1 MKLTEDQARQFAR
14 DVTEASGNASV
25 AAAVSDLYAHVQAEI
40 DARQPVCQISGR
52 CCRFEQFGH
61 RLFVTTIEMAAFL
74 RDLSRPAATIGAA
87 AGLRLPLLPAPWDGT
102 GCPYQVAGR
111 CGVHPARP
119 FGCRIFFCDAT
130 AEAWQQ
136 QQYERFH
143 AEIRRLHERFG
154 VPYFYVEWRE
164 AIRAVG
170 LAEPAAAAHDE

>member
-1 MKLTEDQARQFAR
+1 MKLTDDQAREFAR
-14 DVTEASGNASV
+14 HVTDASARGAV
-25 AAAVSDLYAHVQAEI
+25 ADAVAELYVRVRAEI

-74 RDLSRPAATIGAA
+74 RDLPPPAETGGGA
-87 AGLRLPLLPAPWDGT
+87 AGLRLPLAWDGT

-143 AEIRRLHERFG
+143 AEIRQLHERLG

-164 AIRAVG
+164 AIRAVAG
-170 LAEPAAAAHDE
+170 E